1 MKVRRGKLKLRW
13 KIPWWLPFPMPV
25 PVRLGEEVR
34 RVAMPRKRATVA
46 ISEGVQPIIDP
57 QHWLLKVEVR

>member
-1 MKVRRGKLKLRW
+1 MKV
-13 KIPWWLPFPMPV
+13 PV
-25 PVRLGEEVR
+25 QFGGEVR

-46 ISEGVQPIIDP
+46 IPEGVQPIIDP